1 METASNSNCSFSN
14 QDDDIEYEVEEITG
28 KKISKKGVF
37 YKVKWKGYSASES
50 TWEPKENLA
59 NAEELIEEFEKNYNS
74 PQTPEKKK
82 KLCPRSKKPA
92 STSML
97 NRVRGRTPISD
108 DEDDIKFISKEKVSK
123 KIKSIDVNLDKK
135 EKKKVVIKIDAVK
148 FIGDELFAYVVLQ
161 EGKEKKEKMISTKEL
176 VELDAPKLVKY
187 YESKIT
193 LKKN

>member
-1 METASNSNCSFSN
+1 METVSNSTCSFSN

-28 KKISKKGVF
+28 KKISKKGIF
-37 YKVKWKGYSASES
+37 YKVKWKGYSSSEA
-50 TWEPKENLA
+50 TWEPKENLT
-59 NAEELIEEFEKNYNS
+59 NVEELIEEFEKNYNS
-74 PQTPEKKK
+74 PQTPDKKK

-92 STSML
+92 STSMV
-97 NRVRGRTPISD
+97 NRVRGRTPCSD
-108 DEDDIKFISKEKVSK
+108 DEDDVKFISKENK
-123 KIKSIDVNLDKK
+123 KIKSIDVNLEKVD
-135 EKKKVVIKIDAVK
+135 KKKVIIQINAVK

-161 EGKEKKEKMISTKEL
+161 EGKEKKERLISTKEL

>member
-1 METASNSNCSFSN
+1 METVSNSTCSFSN

-28 KKISKKGVF
+28 KKISKKGIF
-37 YKVKWKGYSASES
+37 YKVKWKGYSSSES
-50 TWEPKENLA
+50 TWEPKENLT
-59 NAEELIEEFEKNYNS
+59 NVEELIEEFEKNYNS
-74 PQTPEKKK
+74 PQTPDKKK

-92 STSML
+92 STSMV
-97 NRVRGRTPISD
+97 NRVRGRTPCSD
-108 DEDDIKFISKEKVSK
+108 DEDDVKFISKENK
-123 KIKSIDVNLDKK
+123 KIKSIDVNLEKVD
-135 EKKKVVIKIDAVK
+135 KKKVIIQINAVK

-161 EGKEKKEKMISTKEL
+161 EGNEKKERLISTKEL

>member
-1 METASNSNCSFSN
+1 METVSNSTCSFSN

-28 KKISKKGVF
+28 KKISKKGIF
-37 YKVKWKGYSASES
+37 YKVKWKGYSSSES
-50 TWEPKENLA
+50 TWEPKENLT
-59 NAEELIEEFEKNYNS
+59 NVEELIEEFEKNYNS
-74 PQTPEKKK
+74 PQTPDKKK

-92 STSML
+92 STSMV
-97 NRVRGRTPISD
+97 NRVRGRTPCSD
-108 DEDDIKFISKEKVSK
+108 DEDDVKFISKENK
-123 KIKSIDVNLDKK
+123 KIKSINVNLEKVD
-135 EKKKVVIKIDAVK
+135 KKKVIIQINAVK

-161 EGKEKKEKMISTKEL
+161 EGKEKKERLISTKEL

>member
-1 METASNSNCSFSN
+1 METVSNSTCSFSN

-28 KKISKKGVF
+28 KKISKKGIF
-37 YKVKWKGYSASES
+37 YKVKWKGYSSSES
-50 TWEPKENLA
+50 TWEPKENLT
-59 NAEELIEEFEKNYNS
+59 NVEELIEEFEKNYNS
-74 PQTPEKKK
+74 PQTPDKKK

-92 STSML
+92 STSMV
-97 NRVRGRTPISD
+97 NRVRGRTPCSD
-108 DEDDIKFISKEKVSK
+108 DEDDVKFISKENK
-123 KIKSIDVNLDKK
+123 KIQSIDVNLEKVD
-135 EKKKVVIKIDAVK
+135 KKKVIIQINAVK

-161 EGKEKKEKMISTKEL
+161 EGKEKKERLISTKEL

>member
-1 METASNSNCSFSN
+1 METVSNSTCSFSN

-28 KKISKKGVF
+28 KKISKKGIF
-37 YKVKWKGYSASES
+37 YKVKWKGYSSSES
-50 TWEPKENLA
+50 TWEPKENLT
-59 NAEELIEEFEKNYNS
+59 NVEELIEEFEKNYNS
-74 PQTPEKKK
+74 PQTPDKKK

-92 STSML
+92 STSMV
-97 NRVRGRTPISD
+97 NRVRGRTPCSD
-108 DEDDIKFISKEKVSK
+108 DEDDVKFISKENK
-123 KIKSIDVNLDKK
+123 KIKSIDVNLEKVD
-135 EKKKVVIKIDAVK
+135 KKKVIIQIDAVK

-161 EGKEKKEKMISTKEL
+161 EGNEKKERLISTKEL

>member
-1 METASNSNCSFSN
+1 METVSNSTCSFSN

-28 KKISKKGVF
+28 KKISKKGIF
-37 YKVKWKGYSASES
+37 YKVKWKGYSSAES
-50 TWEPKENLA
+50 TWEPKENLT
-59 NAEELIEEFEKNYNS
+59 NVEELIEEFEKNYNS
-74 PQTPEKKK
+74 PQTPDKKK

-92 STSML
+92 STSMV
-97 NRVRGRTPISD
+97 NRVRGRTPCSD
-108 DEDDIKFISKEKVSK
+108 DEDDVKFISKENK
-123 KIKSIDVNLDKK
+123 KIKSIDVNLEKVD
-135 EKKKVVIKIDAVK
+135 KKKVIIQIDAVK

-161 EGKEKKEKMISTKEL
+161 EGKEKKERLISTKEL

>member
-1 METASNSNCSFSN
+1 METVSNSTCSFSN

-28 KKISKKGVF
+28 KKISKKGIF
-37 YKVKWKGYSASES
+37 YKVKWKGYSSSES
-50 TWEPKENLA
+50 TWEPKENLT
-59 NAEELIEEFEKNYNS
+59 NVEELIEEFEKNYNS
-74 PQTPEKKK
+74 PQTPDKKK

-92 STSML
+92 STSMV
-97 NRVRGRTPISD
+97 NRVRGRTPCSD
-108 DEDDIKFISKEKVSK
+108 DEDDVKFISKENK
-123 KIKSIDVNLDKK
+123 KIKSIDVNLEKVD
-135 EKKKVVIKIDAVK
+135 KKKVIIQINAVK

-161 EGKEKKEKMISTKEL
+161 EGTEKKERLISTKEL

>member
-1 METASNSNCSFSN
+1 METVSNSTCSFSN

-28 KKISKKGVF
+28 KKISKKGIF
-37 YKVKWKGYSASES
+37 YKVKWKGYSSSES
-50 TWEPKENLA
+50 TWEPKENLT
-59 NAEELIEEFEKNYNS
+59 NVEELIEEFEKNYNS
-74 PQTPEKKK
+74 PQTPDKKK

-92 STSML
+92 STSMV
-97 NRVRGRTPISD
+97 NRVRGRTPCSD
-108 DEDDIKFISKEKVSK
+108 DEDDVKFISKENK
-123 KIKSIDVNLDKK
+123 KIKSIDVNLEKVD
-135 EKKKVVIKIDAVK
+135 KKKVIIQINAVK

-161 EGKEKKEKMISTKEL
+161 EGKEKKERVISTKEL

>member
-1 METASNSNCSFSN
+1 METVSNSTCSFSN

-28 KKISKKGVF
+28 KKISKKGIF
-37 YKVKWKGYSASES
+37 YKVKWKGYSSSES
-50 TWEPKENLA
+50 TWEPKENLT
-59 NAEELIEEFEKNYNS
+59 NVEELIEEFEKNYNS
-74 PQTPEKKK
+74 SQTPDKKK

-92 STSML
+92 STSMV
-97 NRVRGRTPISD
+97 NRVRGRTPCSD
-108 DEDDIKFISKEKVSK
+108 DEDDVKFISKENK
-123 KIKSIDVNLDKK
+123 KIKSIDVNLEKVD
-135 EKKKVVIKIDAVK
+135 KKKVIIQINAVK

-161 EGKEKKEKMISTKEL
+161 EGKEKKERLISTKEL

>member
-1 METASNSNCSFSN
+1 METVSNSTCSFSN

-28 KKISKKGVF
+28 KKISKKGIF
-37 YKVKWKGYSASES
+37 YKVKWKGYSSSES
-50 TWEPKENLA
+50 TWEPKENLT
-59 NAEELIEEFEKNYNS
+59 NVEELIEEFEKNYNS
-74 PQTPEKKK
+74 PQTPDKKK

-92 STSML
+92 STSMV
-97 NRVRGRTPISD
+97 NRVRGRTPCSD
-108 DEDDIKFISKEKVSK
+108 DEDDVKFITKENK
-123 KIKSIDVNLDKK
+123 KIKSIDVNLEKVD
-135 EKKKVVIKIDAVK
+135 KKKVIIQINAVK

-161 EGKEKKEKMISTKEL
+161 EGKEKKERLISTKEL

>member
-1 METASNSNCSFSN
+1 METVSNSTCSFSN

-28 KKISKKGVF
+28 KKISKKGIF
-37 YKVKWKGYSASES
+37 YKVKWKGYSSSES
-50 TWEPKENLA
+50 TWEPKENLT
-59 NAEELIEEFEKNYNS
+59 NVEELIEEFEKNYNS
-74 PQTPEKKK
+74 PQTPDKKK

-92 STSML
+92 STSMV
-97 NRVRGRTPISD
+97 NRIRGRTPCSD
-108 DEDDIKFISKEKVSK
+108 DEDDVKFISKENK
-123 KIKSIDVNLDKK
+123 KIKSIDVNLEKVD
-135 EKKKVVIKIDAVK
+135 KKKVIIQIDAVK

-161 EGKEKKEKMISTKEL
+161 EGKEKKERLISTKEL

>member
-1 METASNSNCSFSN
+1 METVSNSTCSFSN

-28 KKISKKGVF
+28 KKISKKGIF
-37 YKVKWKGYSASES
+37 YKVKWKGYSSSES
-50 TWEPKENLA
+50 TWEPKENLT
-59 NAEELIEEFEKNYNS
+59 NVEELIEEFEKNYNS
-74 PQTPEKKK
+74 PQTPDKKK

-92 STSML
+92 STSMV
-97 NRVRGRTPISD
+97 NRVRGRTPCSD
-108 DEDDIKFISKEKVSK
+108 DEDDVKFISKENK
-123 KIKSIDVNLDKK
+123 KIKSIDVNLEKVD
-135 EKKKVVIKIDAVK
+135 KKKVIIQINAVK

-161 EGKEKKEKMISTKEL
+161 EGKEKKERLISTKEL

>member
-1 METASNSNCSFSN
+1 METVSNSTCSFSN

-28 KKISKKGVF
+28 KKISKKGIF
-37 YKVKWKGYSASES
+37 YKVKWKGYSSSES
-50 TWEPKENLA
+50 TWEPKENLT
-59 NAEELIEEFEKNYNS
+59 NVEELIEEFEKNYNS
-74 PQTPEKKK
+74 PQTPDKKK

-92 STSML
+92 STLMV
-97 NRVRGRTPISD
+97 NRVRGRTPCSD
-108 DEDDIKFISKEKVSK
+108 DEDDVKFISKENK
-123 KIKSIDVNLDKK
+123 KIKSIDVNLEKVD
-135 EKKKVVIKIDAVK
+135 KKKVIIQINAVK

-161 EGKEKKEKMISTKEL
+161 EGKEKKERLISTKEL

>member
-28 KKISKKGVF
+28 KKISKKGIF
-37 YKVKWKGYSASES
+37 YKVKWKGYSSSES
-50 TWEPKENLA
+50 TWEPKENLT
-59 NAEELIEEFEKNYNS
+59 NVEELIEEFEKNYNS
-74 PQTPEKKK
+74 PQTPDKKK

-92 STSML
+92 STSMV
-97 NRVRGRTPISD
+97 NRVRGRTPCSD
-108 DEDDIKFISKEKVSK
+108 DEDDVKFISKENK
-123 KIKSIDVNLDKK
+123 KIKSIDVNLEKVD
-135 EKKKVVIKIDAVK
+135 KKKVIIQINAVK

-161 EGKEKKEKMISTKEL
+161 EGKEKKERLISTKEL

>member
-1 METASNSNCSFSN
+1 METASNSTCSFSN

-28 KKISKKGVF
+28 KKISKKGIF
-37 YKVKWKGYSASES
+37 YKVKWKGYSSSES
-50 TWEPKENLA
+50 TWEPKENLT
-59 NAEELIEEFEKNYNS
+59 NVEELIEEFEKNYNS
-74 PQTPEKKK
+74 PQTPDKKK

-92 STSML
+92 STSMV
-97 NRVRGRTPISD
+97 NRVRGRTPCSD
-108 DEDDIKFISKEKVSK
+108 DEDDVKFISKENK
-123 KIKSIDVNLDKK
+123 KIKSIDVNLEKVD
-135 EKKKVVIKIDAVK
+135 KKKVIIQIDAVK

-161 EGKEKKEKMISTKEL
+161 EGKEKKERLISTKEL

>member
-1 METASNSNCSFSN
+1 METVSNSTCSFSN

-28 KKISKKGVF
+28 KKISKKGIF
-37 YKVKWKGYSASES
+37 YKVKWKGYSSSES
-50 TWEPKENLA
+50 TWEPKENLT
-59 NAEELIEEFEKNYNS
+59 NVEELIEEFEKNYNS
-74 PQTPEKKK
+74 PQTPDKKK

-92 STSML
+92 STSMV
-97 NRVRGRTPISD
+97 NRVRGRTPCSD
-108 DEDDIKFISKEKVSK
+108 DEDDVKFISKENK
-123 KIKSIDVNLDKK
+123 KIKSIDVNLEKVD
-135 EKKKVVIKIDAVK
+135 KKKVIIQIDAVK

-161 EGKEKKEKMISTKEL
+161 EGKEKKERLISTKEL

>member
-1 METASNSNCSFSN
+1 METVSNSTCSFSN

-28 KKISKKGVF
+28 KKISKKGIF
-37 YKVKWKGYSASES
+37 YKVKWKGYSSSES
-50 TWEPKENLA
+50 TWEPKENLT
-59 NAEELIEEFEKNYNS
+59 NVEELIEEFEKNYNS
-74 PQTPEKKK
+74 PQTPDKKK

-92 STSML
+92 STSMV
-97 NRVRGRTPISD
+97 NRVRGRTPCS
-108 DEDDIKFISKEKVSK
+108 DEDDVKFISKENK
-123 KIKSIDVNLDKK
+123 KIKSIDVNLEKVD
-135 EKKKVVIKIDAVK
+135 KKKVIIQINAVK

-161 EGKEKKEKMISTKEL
+161 EGKEKKERLISTKEL